1 MTIINETKPS
11 FKWYRIK
18 TVADA
23 FDVNPQTIENMIKK
37 GIFHPIKF
45 GGATVISHDDLFAYL
60 ESNKTNYEKNKQKN
74 RNV

>member
-45 GGATVISHDDLFAYL
+45 GGATG
-60 ESNKTNYEKNKQKN
+60 N
-74 RNV
+74 